1 MNPAA
6 MPIHPARMSL
16 NTNTAPSAIM
26 KSDAEPMMGQGI
38 GCGTE

>member
-1 MNPAA
+1 MKPAA
-6 MPIHPARMSL
+6 IETQPPRAPL

-26 KSDAEPMMGQGI
+26 KSDAEPMIGHGI